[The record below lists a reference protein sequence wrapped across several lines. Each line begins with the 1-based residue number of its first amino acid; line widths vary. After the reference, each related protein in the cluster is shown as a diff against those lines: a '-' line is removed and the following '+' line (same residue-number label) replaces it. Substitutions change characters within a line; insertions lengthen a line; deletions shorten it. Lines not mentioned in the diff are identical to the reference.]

1 MFRPRAFARGA
12 LGFLLAA
19 ATLPAAPIQWTAAM
33 GGNDNWYEYVPAIS
47 IFAPVRFG
55 TARADALARTH
66 LGLSGYLATI
76 TSLEEQAFIE
86 SSFAILTGF
95 GGGGTAYIGG
105 QYDETESAFFWQ
117 DGPEAGKKVTGVK
130 WAAGHPLAGDPN
142 LVLYRS
148 FSTYLGIASWG
159 SAGAFGY
166 IVEYGDGVIDKVV
179 VDPPPPDDPS
189 AVPEPSAFLLSA
201 AGLAGVL
208 IRLRGRR

>member
-1 MFRPRAFARGA
+1 MFQPRAFARGA
-12 LGFLLAA
+12 LGLLLAA
-19 ATLPAAPIQWTAAM
+19 AAVPAAPIQWTAAV

-47 IFAPVRFG
+47 IFAPVPFG
-55 TARADALARTH
+55 AARADALSRTH

-95 GGGGTAYIGG
+95 GGGGSAYIGG

-130 WAAGHPLAGDPN
+130 WAPGHPVAGSPN
-142 LVLYRS
+142 LILARS
-148 FSTYLGIASWG
+148 FSTYLGIASW
-159 SAGAFGY
+159 SAAGALGY
-166 IVEYGDGVIDKVV
+166 IVEYGDGVIDK